1 MKIPLSYSVRNLWT
15 RRMTTLL
22 TIGGIALVVFVFT
35 AVLMLARGVRQT
47 LTATGRDDNIL
58 LVRAA
63 ADTEMISVVSRES
76 AAIVRAYPE
85 IAATPSGAP
94 FASAEVS
101 VIINLLKQGTS
112 DMGNVI
118 VRGVGR
124 EAFAL
129 RPQLALREGRRF
141 RPGLAEVVVG
151 AAIADRFQG
160 CRIGE
165 QLRFGGRMWTIVGIF
180 DAGGSGFDS
189 EIWGDAEQI
198 MPSFGRPVYSAV
210 TLRLRDAGALAS
222 LRARMAKD
230 PRLNDLEVHPER
242 QFFEAQSEAM
252 SLFIRILGITI
263 TIVFSIG
270 AVIGAMITM
279 YASVANRT
287 AEIGTLRALGFPR
300 ASILTAFLAES
311 LAIALLG
318 GVAGVA
324 AASLL
329 GFYSV
334 STVNW
339 GSFSELAFGFDLSAD
354 IAVTSLLFAL
364 GMGVTGGF
372 LPAVR
377 AARMDILTAL
387 RSS

>member
-1 MKIPLSYSVRNLWT
+1 
-15 RRMTTLL
+15 
-22 TIGGIALVVFVFT
+22 
-35 AVLMLARGVRQT
+35 
-47 LTATGRDDNIL
+47 
-58 LVRAA
+58 
-63 ADTEMISVVSRES
+63 
-76 AAIVRAYPE
+76 
-85 IAATPSGAP
+85 
-94 FASAEVS
+94 
-101 VIINLLKQGTS
+101 
-112 DMGNVI
+112 
-118 VRGVGR
+118 
-124 EAFAL
+124 
-129 RPQLALREGRRF
+129 
-141 RPGLAEVVVG
+141 
-151 AAIADRFQG
+151 
-160 CRIGE
+160 
-165 QLRFGGRMWTIVGIF
+165 
-180 DAGGSGFDS
+180 
-189 EIWGDAEQI
+189 
-198 MPSFGRPVYSAV
+198 V
-210 TLRLRDAGALAS
+210 TLRLRDGGAIAS

-318 GVAGVA
+318 GLAGVA

-339 GSFSELAFGFDLSAD
+339 GSFSELAFGFDLSPD

>member
-35 AVLMLARGVRQT
+35 AVLMLARGVQQT

-85 IAATPSGAP
+85 IAATSSGAP

-180 DAGGSGFDS
+180 DSGGSGFDS

-210 TLRLRDAGALAS
+210 TLRLRDGGAIAS

-318 GVAGVA
+318 GLAGVA

-339 GSFSELAFGFDLSAD
+339 GSFSELAFGFDLSPD